1 MMKMTLKLLLA
12 TGIILAASLGS
23 MNAQEWTDAQKE
35 VWQTVEQGW
44 LDWQSGDL
52 EAAKAGM
59 HDKMQGWNNENPLP
73 FSKAKILE
81 LYVMMKENM
90 KVEYYNINPARIT
103 VTENAA
109 VVHYYFAFYAVYKMG
124 EKQWEEQISG
134 KNAEFYVKE
143 NGSWLLLGDMTFI
156 EEKDDD

>member
-1 MMKMTLKLLLA
+1 MKKTIN
-12 TGIILAASLGS
+12 IILALSVIFAFSMGSLS
-23 MNAQEWTDAQKE
+23 AQEWTDEQME

-44 LDWQSGDL
+44 LDWQSGDI
-52 EAAKAGM
+52 ETASASM

-81 LYVMMKENM
+81 LYAMMKENM

-103 VTENAA
+103 VTDDAA
-109 VVHYYFAFYAVYKMG
+109 VVHYYFAFYAVYTMG
-124 EKQWEEQISG
+124 EKKWEEQISG

-143 NGSWLLLGDMTFI
+143 KGKWLLLGDMTFI
-156 EEKDDD
+156 EEKDD